1 MNETSNPAEPKL
13 QCNRGYLVLKCIRS
27 SAHHTDVNMGVLSDH
42 SVYAHLR
49 DAVRE
54 LKKIRLSQSEGFI
67 AATTPEQRDKYPFR
81 NKIGVLP
88 GYFTGES
95 IGWGYHWVNAGDEE
109 GDTVAHWMWIQ
120 KTLIICRKGE
130 MGEVDELTAKQ
141 RQLLDAE
148 GGIDFVADGQF
159 IPVLP
164 ENAVFDEA
172 TQDFVFDGEGEGNG
186 GEDQT

>member
-1 MNETSNPAEPKL
+1 MNNTRNPAEPKL
-13 QCNRGYLVLKCIRS
+13 QCNRGYLVLKYIRS

-42 SVYAHLR
+42 SVYAHLS

-54 LKKIRLSQSEGFI
+54 FKKIRLSQSKGFI
-67 AATTPEQRDKYPFR
+67 ATETPEQRDKYPFR

-88 GYFTGES
+88 GFFTGES
-95 IGWGYHWVNAGDEE
+95 IGWGYQWVNAGDEE

-120 KTLIICRKGE
+120 KTLISRRKGE

-186 GEDQT
+186 GED